1 MSGEAKIQSVKL
13 QGGMFQGSDNP
24 PTIQHETQEN
34 PLGMTPGGD
43 GMATD
48 GKLAGGG
55 NDEPQADNGDN
66 GDAADAGAN
75 GGPVTREEFDK
86 LQQMVREL
94 LAKSGA
100 GPKPPMAQP
109 PAPAQAA
116 APPQQPAPAA
126 PAAPQMPQA
135 PQPPQMQQA
144 GQYQQRM
151 SALQDEV
158 ARLKVKDE
166 IRETTVRLR
175 SEYQSRTG
183 QPHPL
188 TEEQIASR
196 LAQCQT
202 DEGRHERAA
211 RLAAMPPLPTDE
223 LQTPEGA
230 PGGGKA
236 KLRARY
242 GEWRKGKEE
251 AGEKV
256 GLSFPEW
263 AEIYG

>member
-116 APPQQPAPAA
+116 APPQQPPA

-135 PQPPQMQQA
+135 PQQQPQMQQA
-144 GQYQQRM
+144 GGYPQRM

-158 ARLKVKDE
+158 ARLRVQNE
-166 IRETTVRLR
+166 IRDTVTKLR
-175 SEYQSRTG
+175 SEYQARTG
-183 QPHPL
+183 QPHPMTEAQIATRL
-188 TEEQIASR
+188 SEMQTEE
-196 LAQCQT
+196 
-202 DEGRHERAA
+202 GRRERAA
-211 RLAAMPPLPTDE
+211 RLAAMPPPPTDE
-223 LQTPEGA
+223 LSGGPEGA
-230 PGGGKA
+230 SGVS

-242 GEWRKGKEE
+242 GAWRKTKED

-256 GLSFPEW
+256 ELGFDEW
-263 AEIYG
+263 AKYQQ